1 MPSRSKS
8 VFCGDFAFS
17 VFEDVYEPAEDTF
30 LMIDNLEVR
39 VDDSVLDVGTG
50 CGISGILSAY
60 HGAKVIATDISPCAI
75 RCAKENA
82 KSSQLHAKIDF
93 IQGDLFNPIKK
104 ELAFDLILFN
114 PPYLPI
120 EPMERGSWLD
130 AAWIGGTSGRKIIDR
145 FIREAPEHV
154 NRDGSVLMVQSNL
167 SGIET
172 TISMFK
178 KENMEATVVAKR
190 NYPFFETLVLLRVKH
205 FAC

>member
-1 MPSRSKS
+1 MPSRNKS
-8 VFCGDFAFS
+8 VFCGDLAFN

-30 LMIDNLEVR
+30 LMTDNLEVR
-39 VDDSVLDVGTG
+39 VDDFVLDVGTG

-75 RCAKENA
+75 RCARENA
-82 KSSQLHAKIDF
+82 KSNQLHAKMDF
-93 IQGDLFNPIKK
+93 VQGDLFNPIGKK
-104 ELAFDLILFN
+104 LAFDVILFN

-120 EPMERGSWLD
+120 EPKEPGSWLD
-130 AAWIGGTSGRKIIDR
+130 VAWTGGTSGRKIIDR
-145 FIREAPEHV
+145 FILEAPEHV
-154 NRDGSVLMVQSNL
+154 NRYGSILMVQSNL

-178 KENMEATVVAKR
+178 KENMEATVVAKQ
-190 NYPFFETLVLLRVKH
+190 NCPFFETLTLLSVKH